1 MAITFNAPDTNI
13 LDAYTSL
20 CDYDADVF
28 KITLHNG
35 YTFDS
40 AHDTFSDVS
49 GSEIATGSGYT
60 QQTKQLASVT
70 VGQTGG
76 TFVFDAGNVIWVAS
90 GGTIG
95 PATDSWVYDD
105 TSTGDRLIFNLDFGA
120 SESAPDGSEFQINWN
135 ASGIFTG
142 AFS

>member
-1 MAITFNAPDTNI
+1 MALTFNAPDTNI

-20 CDYDADVF
+20 CDYDFDTF
-28 KITLHNG
+28 KIILLNA
-35 YTFDS
+35 YTFD
-40 AHDTFSDVS
+40 ANHDELADVS
-49 GSEIATGSGYT
+49 SFEIATGNGYT
-60 QQTKQLASVT
+60 QQLKELTSVF

-76 TFVFDAGNVIWVAS
+76 TFVFDAANVVWTAT
-90 GGTIG
+90 GGSIG
-95 PATDSWVYDD
+95 PTTDAEVYDD

-120 SESAPDGSEFQINWN
+120 SETAGDGSNFQINWN